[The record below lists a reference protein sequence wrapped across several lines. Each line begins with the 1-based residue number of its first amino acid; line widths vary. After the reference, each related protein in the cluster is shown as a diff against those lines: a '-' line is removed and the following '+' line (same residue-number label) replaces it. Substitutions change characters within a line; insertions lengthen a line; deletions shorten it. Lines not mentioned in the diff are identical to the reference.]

1 MKLQRKP
8 LRRISLEHSFFKNM
22 AYPPFSFIFGLFKQS
37 SKIFTTIF
45 CEKCPSSIR
54 RRDWNSQP
62 PVPVSSH
69 NHWNRPPPLEHSLS
83 KLIPLSFT
91 HSLALLI
98 FECLWLI
105 KIPFGQRREKIIWAV
120 FVAQLVEQLLAIPEI
135 CGSDPVIGKPLYRT
149 FVYCQLY

>member
-1 MKLQRKP
+1 MSIQYP
-8 LRRISLEHSFFKNM
+8 APGLE
-22 AYPPFSFIFGLFKQS
+22 L
-37 SKIFTTIF
+37 TTSWM
-45 CEKCPSSIR
+45 P
-54 RRDWNSQP
+54 D
-62 PVPVSSH
+62 SSH

-149 FVYCQLY
+149 FVYCQLYWKDESSEKDAVNGPFKKIMRKNSRLQWSEFESRWSLQFFL